1 MQLVLRTGIDM
12 VHVPR
17 LATIWARYGRRFE
30 QRIYTE
36 REQIICAQR
45 PHALAGRWAAK
56 EAIAKLLGV
65 GLQGLGSGVGAV
77 AWQSIEVERDAQG
90 KPLVILHALAR
101 QHFDALGLSVIEV
114 SISHDGEYVVAS
126 ATAVGVQHMSDRS
139 TPAQ

>member
-17 LATIWARYGRRFE
+17 LATIWARYGTRFA

-36 REQIICAQR
+36 REQVICGNR
-45 PHALAGRWAAK
+45 PQALAGRWAAK

-65 GLQGLGSGVGAV
+65 GLQGLGSGSGAV
-77 AWQSIEVERDAQG
+77 AWHSIEVERDMQG
-90 KPLVILHALAR
+90 KPVVVLHALAR
-101 QHFDALGLSVIEV
+101 QRFDELGLSVIEV

-126 ATAVGVQHMSDRS
+126 ATAVGVRHMPDSS
-139 TPAQ
+139 TPV